1 MSLRLLLL
9 IASFFCLL
17 AQENANAQRNRLDEA
32 LFVSLPVK
40 AKGENEAQ
48 AKSKATKIALQ
59 SALDEVFRR
68 FVVDTKKNNN
78 SKNHSFAKNLSDK
91 NIRALTEDLLLE
103 RINFSKNTFY
113 GQASVRFSR
122 DKLFALI
129 NKKRLL
135 ISHTIAPTF
144 LVIPILVING
154 KTELWPPQNSWL
166 LTWQTES
173 EATNWLVPFIP
184 IEMASF
190 ERIAVLDTIKN
201 TKSMQAALLAER
213 YSAQGIALITASVNT
228 QTQKNAKP
236 QNSKHENNELENS
249 KHENNE
255 QKQKPSP
262 AFILQVS
269 GVLEQKGFPI
279 ELPTFSLKSHT
290 QKSHTLAKIG
300 EKNAKQESNAQKLTQ
315 ELTQGL
321 TQEFAEELA
330 TLLTRARSDTLYM
343 LNQLWKAETA
353 HSPKRKRLRII
364 VEMQNREQWQEL
376 KNIFEKT
383 PELISHNLRS
393 ISARQAHVVA
403 QHYSSLDPLIN
414 SLERKGLQVF
424 ARNDNQIATISVRK
438 RIANITNTNSDA
450 TKK

>member
-1 MSLRLLLL
+1 M
-9 IASFFCLL
+9 
-17 AQENANAQRNRLDEA
+17 
-32 LFVSLPVK
+32 
-40 AKGENEAQ
+40 
-48 AKSKATKIALQ
+48 
-59 SALDEVFRR
+59 
-68 FVVDTKKNNN
+68 
-78 SKNHSFAKNLSDK
+78 
-91 NIRALTEDLLLE
+91 TEDLLLE
-103 RINFSKNTFY
+103 RIKFDKNTFY

-144 LVIPILVING
+144 LVIPILVIDG

-190 ERIAVLDTIKN
+190 ERIAVLDAIKN

-228 QTQKNAKP
+228 QNQKNAKT
-236 QNSKHENNELENS
+236 QSNKTKSNEQKNSEPENS
-249 KHENNE
+249 KPENNE
-255 QKQKPSP
+255 QKQKPSQP
-262 AFILQVS
+262 LVLQVS
-269 GVLEQKGFPI
+269 GVLEQKGFPS
-279 ELPTFSLKSHT
+279 ELPTFSLKSHN
-290 QKSHTLAKIG
+290 QKSNNLTKIG
-300 EKNAKQESNAQKLTQ
+300 EEDAKQESSAQEFTQ
-315 ELTQGL
+315 RF

-330 TLLTRARSDTLYM
+330 TLLTRARSDTLYT
-343 LNQLWKAETA
+343 LNQLWKTETA

-383 PELISHNLRS
+383 PELLSHNLRS
-393 ISARQAHVVA
+393 VSARQAHVVA

-414 SLERKGLQVF
+414 SLERKGLEVF

-438 RIANITNTNSDA
+438 RIADTPNTDSA
-450 TKK
+450 TSKR